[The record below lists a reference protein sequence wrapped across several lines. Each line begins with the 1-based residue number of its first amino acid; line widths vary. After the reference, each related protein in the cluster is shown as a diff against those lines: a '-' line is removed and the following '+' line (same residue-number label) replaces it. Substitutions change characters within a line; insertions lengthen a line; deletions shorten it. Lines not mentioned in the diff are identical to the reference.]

1 VLTTR
6 NCSHTDRPNALFGA
20 KETGM
25 TDRKIDI
32 VDIDDSPEV
41 IDLIERSTA
50 GNAPFILRRAGKMV
64 GVIAPIG
71 FDESVEHD
79 EERSPSHLPR
89 RRVYAENLAG
99 FLSAF
104 GAWKDLVD
112 GDKLIEDIYRWRA
125 EGSRDRDLIES

>member
-1 VLTTR
+1 M
-6 NCSHTDRPNALFGA
+6 PA
-20 KETGM
+20 K
-25 TDRKIDI
+25 KIDI
-32 VDIDDSPEV
+32 VDIDDSPDV
-41 IDLIERSTA
+41 VDLVERSMA
-50 GNAPFILRRAGKMV
+50 ENSPFILRQAGKMV

-71 FDESVEHD
+71 FDESVEVD
-79 EERSPSHLPR
+79 EERSPSRLPR